1 MEVGMGALER
11 WRRLGEACA
20 AEWTRARGVR
30 SISPAC
36 ALREWR
42 WLAWLRL
49 WRLWAAG
56 GGVGGVGDGVRRG
69 TRQGE
74 GSAAGE
80 RRTVA
85 PEGWD
90 IG

>member
-56 GGVGGVGDGVRRG
+56 GRSRGRRAKGDAARRGVRG
-69 TRQGE
+69 G
-74 GSAAGE
+74 
-80 RRTVA
+80 
-85 PEGWD
+85 
-90 IG
+90 